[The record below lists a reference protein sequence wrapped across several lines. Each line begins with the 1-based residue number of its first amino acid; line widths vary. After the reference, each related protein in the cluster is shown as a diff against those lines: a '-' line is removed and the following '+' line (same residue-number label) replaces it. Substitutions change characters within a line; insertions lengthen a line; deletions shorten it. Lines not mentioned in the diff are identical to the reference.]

1 MKKYFLSITIAF
13 LLSLPAQTLRAQ
25 YQEISQA
32 AGINAAGPFR
42 GLAFGDFDG
51 DGWDDLYVCSRLGEN
66 KLYRNR
72 GDGTFIDVSKAAGV
86 NSSANTRLAIW
97 GDLNND
103 GYPELYLGLENEPDI
118 LFLNNGNGTFT
129 DISWSAG
136 IYNPAN
142 PFSVSMADVN
152 QDGRLDIYVANF
164 KTENKLYLNNG
175 NLTFSDY
182 TFRSGALSTRNA
194 MATLFFDYDN
204 DHDLDLYL
212 VHDGQPNL
220 FYRNTG
226 DGRFEEIS
234 ETAGVADPGFGM
246 GADAGDINNDGW
258 LDLYVTNLYENKLY
272 LNNGDGTFSDI
283 SKSAGVD
290 DYGMGWGTNFLDFN
304 NDGWLDLY
312 VANDSYFSPYPNVLY
327 QNNGDLTFR
336 IVEPEGPVSSRLG
349 GYGSACADID
359 LDGRP
364 DIALSNTG
372 TNDRLQLFENN
383 YPPGSW
389 AGFRLVGTASNRDA
403 VGARMEVWDN
413 QGVKRME
420 EIAAGSS
427 FASQNSLLQHFGLG
441 AATGIDSVRILWPSG
456 LEQRI
461 GALEAGHYYQI
472 TEGGAPEILN
482 PQVTPAK
489 EISSNGSIAIQ
500 SVFPNPAFEK
510 VNIHFS
516 LVKPGPYQMNIF
528 NIHGQNIKI
537 LADTFGPAGEQVLQ
551 WDGRDEAGQRQPAG
565 VYFVALRTG
574 NEQVIRPLVW
584 QD

>member
-13 LLSLPAQTLRAQ
+13 LLSLPIQTLRAQ

-32 AGINAAGPFR
+32 AGIDAAGPFR

-72 GDGTFIDVSKAAGV
+72 GNGTFIDVSKAAGV

-175 NLTFSDY
+175 ALTFSDY

-220 FYRNTG
+220 LYRNTG

-234 ETAGVADPGFGM
+234 EAAGVADPGFGM

-272 LNNGDGTFSDI
+272 LNNGDGAFSDI

-327 QNNGDLTFR
+327 QNNGDLTFQ

-389 AGFRLVGTASNRDA
+389 VGFRLVGTASNRDA
-403 VGARMEVWDN
+403 VGARMEVWDD
-413 QGVKRME
+413 QGVKRLE

-461 GALEAGHYYQI
+461 GDLEAGHYYQI

-482 PQVTPAK
+482 PQVTPTK
-489 EISSNGSIAIQ
+489 EISSNRSITFR
-500 SVFPNPAFEK
+500 SVFPNPAFAQAS
-510 VNIHFS
+510 IHFS
-516 LVKPGPYQMNIF
+516 LAKPGPYQVNIF
-528 NIHGQNIKI
+528 NIHGQNIKT
-537 LADTFGPAGEQVLQ
+537 LADAFGPAGEQVLQ
-551 WDGRDEAGQRQPAG
+551 WDGRNEAGQRQPTG
-565 VYFVALRTG
+565 VYFVALMAG
-574 NEQVIRPLVW
+574 NERVIQALVW

>member
-1 MKKYFLSITIAF
+1 MKNY
-13 LLSLPAQTLRAQ
+13 LLSLTLVFLWCLSNQTARAQ
-25 YQEISQA
+25 YPDISQA
-32 AGINAAGPFR
+32 AGIDAPGPFR

-51 DGWDDLYVCSRLGEN
+51 DGWDDLYVCARQGEN

-72 GDGTFIDVSKAAGV
+72 GNGTFIDVGKAAGV

-103 GYPELYLGLENEPDI
+103 GYPELYLGNENEPDI

-129 DISWSAG
+129 DIAWNAG

-152 QDGRLDIYVANF
+152 QDGWLDIYVANF

-182 TFRSGALSTRNA
+182 TFRSGAFSTRNA
-194 MATLFFDYDN
+194 MATLFFDFDN
-204 DHDLDLYL
+204 DRDLDLYL

-234 ETAGVADPGFGM
+234 EAAGVADPGFGM

-283 SKSAGVD
+283 SKTAGVD

-336 IVEPEGPVSSRLG
+336 IVEAEGPVSSKLG

-359 LDGRP
+359 LNGSV

-383 YPPGSW
+383 YPPESW
-389 AGFRLVGTASNRDA
+389 VGFQLTGTTSNRDA
-403 VGARMEVWDN
+403 VGARMEVWDD

-420 EIAAGSS
+420 EVVAGSS

-456 LEQRI
+456 LEQRA

-482 PQVTPAK
+482 PQVTPTK
-489 EISSNGSIAIQ
+489 EIVSNRSITIQ
-500 SVFPNPAFEK
+500 SVFPNPAIGRA
-510 VNIHFS
+510 NIRFS
-516 LVKPGPYQMNIF
+516 LAMPGRYQANIF
-528 NIHGQNIKI
+528 NLHGQNIKI
-537 LADTFGPAGEQVLQ
+537 LADAFGPAGEQVLQ
-551 WDGRDEAGQRQPAG
+551 WDGRNEAGQRQSAG
-565 VYFVALRTG
+565 VYFVALRIG
-574 NEQVIRPLVW
+574 NERVIQPLVW
-584 QD
+584 RD